1 VRRVFWAFAVAALL
15 VTASVGTA
23 AAAGGNGASF
33 CSVSTA
39 GFNPGFA
46 NLEHVPI
53 KGGLPSVI
61 GVQAPVATSF
71 CNPVG
76 GPPNG
81 PPSDR

>member
-1 VRRVFWAFAVAALL
+1 MRRIFLTFAAAALL
-15 VTASVGTA
+15 VIASVGSV

-33 CSVSTA
+33 CSVSEA

-46 NLEHVPI
+46 NLEFVPI

-81 PPSDR
+81 PPSD